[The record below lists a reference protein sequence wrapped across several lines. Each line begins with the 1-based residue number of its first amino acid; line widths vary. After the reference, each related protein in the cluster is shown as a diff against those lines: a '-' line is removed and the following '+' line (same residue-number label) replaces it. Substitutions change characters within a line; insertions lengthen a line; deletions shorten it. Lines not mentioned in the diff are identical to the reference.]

1 MKIIEYKAISELDAL
16 GEPWDRL
23 GAREARFFTS
33 FSEFRYGLEASGS
46 KFRILVAVDDSQ
58 VVGIAC
64 FVYRNTRKTYAIA
77 ERKLFDLPIK
87 EVSLFGSC
95 VLGQVDE
102 VIIKDFFK
110 LVINDSN
117 FDLMSLGEIIID
129 TPLYK
134 AVTKLRGGVIVGRVT
149 REDSI
154 RWLIKLPESF
164 DDYCKSLGPAT
175 RKKDVGRFKKVERQ
189 TAFEVHVIHRP
200 DQIGEFLQDGERV
213 SRLTFQWNL
222 GTRLC
227 NDKETQQRLVR
238 LAQKGQLRC
247 YIAYFEGRPC
257 AFAYGELSHRIYFYQ
272 NAGYDP
278 KYVNESPGTALMLWV
293 IRDLINNTDCEVF
306 DFGMGNYEYKQ
317 RFGNTSLNCARLQ
330 IGRVYRPYSVFV
342 VALDQI
348 LNVVKNL
355 VSSVVG
361 RSKLLQYL
369 KRATRQYGG
378 I

>member
-1 MKIIEYKAISELDAL
+1 MDYKAISELDAL

-23 GAREARFFTS
+23 SAQEPRFFSS

-64 FVYRNTRKTYAIA
+64 FIYRNTRKTYAVA

-102 VIIKDFFK
+102 LIIEKIFK
-110 LVINDSN
+110 MIISESD

-134 AVTKLRGGVIVGRVT
+134 VVTKLRGGVIVGSVT
-149 REDSI
+149 REKSI
-154 RWLIKLPESF
+154 RWLIKLPDSF
-164 DDYCKSLGPAT
+164 DDYCRSLGPAT
-175 RKKDVGRFKKVERQ
+175 RKKDVGRFKKIELQSV
-189 TAFEVHVIHRP
+189 FEVRVIHRP
-200 DQIGEFLQDGERV
+200 DQVEKFLQDGEII
-213 SRLTFQWNL
+213 SRLTYQWNL

-227 NDKETQQRLVR
+227 NDEETQQRFVR
-238 LAQKGQLRC
+238 LAKKGQLRC
-247 YIAYFEGRPC
+247 YIAYFKGQPC
-257 AFAYGELSHRIYFYQ
+257 AFACGELSHRIYIYQ
-272 NAGYDP
+272 NAAYDP
-278 KYVNESPGTALMLWV
+278 KYINESPGTALMLWV
-293 IRDLINNTDCEVF
+293 IRDLINTTDCEVF

-330 IGRVYRPYSVFV
+330 IGRVYQPYSVFI

-348 LNVVKNL
+348 LNLVKKL
-355 VSSVVG
+355 ASSFVG
-361 RSKLLQYL
+361 RGKLLQRL
-369 KRATRQYGG
+369 KKATRQYGDS
-378 I
+378 